1 MKNRK
6 LILKELFSN
15 DEVSGEWGE
24 ELPSETHLLRVRCI
38 RGADIEEAW
47 LNKLH
52 SAPTRYIKN
61 KSISKLLKEND
72 IILEISGGSPTQSTG
87 RAVIITRQLLQHA
100 KDPIVC
106 SNFCRTLR
114 VNNQNDPKYVFYS
127 LQNIYRQGVFFNFEG
142 KTTGIKNLD
151 LKSALK
157 SIPIIYLDFP
167 TQQKIAAVLSALDA
181 KIELNQRINAEL
193 ESMAKTLYDY
203 WFVQFDFPNE
213 KGKPYK
219 SAGGKMVWNEA
230 LKREI
235 PLGWDIQKLNSIFDF
250 QKGIEPGSAEYRS
263 APITSDYI
271 KFFRVGDVDGN
282 TEIYVDATNR
292 DFTIVAERDVVVTFD
307 ASVGKTAFGL
317 NGAISGGFRKIYD
330 RKGKFDN
337 ALVYFIFKDER
348 ILATIHKYATGSILL
363 HASGSIK
370 HLLIVF
376 DEDIV
381 IQFQV
386 FVKPLFDKMVLNRIE
401 SQTLTKLRDWLLPM
415 LMNGQV
421 AVMG

>member
-1 MKNRK
+1 MSESKRLKNIALVIGSGITPRRDNK
-6 LILKELFSN
+6 NYWEGGVIPWLKTEQLGEKNIYDTNEKITKFALDDTSIKIFPVNTLSMAMYGEGRTRGNVSILKKEMATNQACCNIVLDKEKADYEYVYYYLKTQYEQLRSLSSGVRKNLNSN
-15 DEVSGEWGE
+15 DIKEFEIK
-24 ELPSETHLLRVRCI
+24 LPSL
-38 RGADIEEAW
+38 
-47 LNKLH
+47 
-52 SAPTRYIKN
+52 S
-61 KSISKLLKEND
+61 
-72 IILEISGGSPTQSTG
+72 
-87 RAVIITRQLLQHA
+87 
-100 KDPIVC
+100 
-106 SNFCRTLR
+106 
-114 VNNQNDPKYVFYS
+114 
-127 LQNIYRQGVFFNFEG
+127 
-142 KTTGIKNLD
+142 
-151 LKSALK
+151 
-157 SIPIIYLDFP
+157 
-167 TQQKIAAVLSALDA
+167 TQQKIAAVLSALDT

-219 SAGGKMVWNEA
+219 SAGGEMVWNEA

-386 FVKPLFDKMVLNRIE
+386 FVKPVFDKMVLNRIE

>member
-1 MKNRK
+1 MSESKRLKNIALVIGSGITPRRDNK
-6 LILKELFSN
+6 NYWEGGVIPWLKTEQLGEKNIYDTNEKITKFALDDTSIKIFPVNTLSMAMYGEGRTRGNVSILKKEMATNQACCNIVLDKDKADYENVYYYLITQYEQLRSLSSGVRKNLNSN
-15 DEVSGEWGE
+15 DIKEFEIK
-24 ELPSETHLLRVRCI
+24 LPSL
-38 RGADIEEAW
+38 
-47 LNKLH
+47 
-52 SAPTRYIKN
+52 S
-61 KSISKLLKEND
+61 
-72 IILEISGGSPTQSTG
+72 
-87 RAVIITRQLLQHA
+87 
-100 KDPIVC
+100 
-106 SNFCRTLR
+106 
-114 VNNQNDPKYVFYS
+114 
-127 LQNIYRQGVFFNFEG
+127 
-142 KTTGIKNLD
+142 
-151 LKSALK
+151 
-157 SIPIIYLDFP
+157 
-167 TQQKIAAVLSALDA
+167 TQQKIAAVLSALDT

-219 SAGGKMVWNEA
+219 SAGGEMVWNEA

-263 APITSDYI
+263 APISSDYI

-386 FVKPLFDKMVLNRIE
+386 FVKPVFDKMVLNRIE

-421 AVMG
+421 GVTG

>member
-1 MKNRK
+1 MSESKRLKNIALVIGSGITPRRDNK
-6 LILKELFSN
+6 NYWEGGVIPWLKTEQLGEKNIYDTNEKITKFALDDTSIKIFPVNTLSMAMYGEGRTRGNVSILKKEMATNQACCNIVLDKEKADYEYVYYYLKTQYEQLRSLSSGVRKNLNSN
-15 DEVSGEWGE
+15 DIKEFEIK
-24 ELPSETHLLRVRCI
+24 LPSL
-38 RGADIEEAW
+38 
-47 LNKLH
+47 
-52 SAPTRYIKN
+52 S
-61 KSISKLLKEND
+61 
-72 IILEISGGSPTQSTG
+72 
-87 RAVIITRQLLQHA
+87 
-100 KDPIVC
+100 
-106 SNFCRTLR
+106 
-114 VNNQNDPKYVFYS
+114 
-127 LQNIYRQGVFFNFEG
+127 
-142 KTTGIKNLD
+142 
-151 LKSALK
+151 
-157 SIPIIYLDFP
+157 
-167 TQQKIAAVLSALDA
+167 TQQKIAAVLSALDT

-219 SAGGKMVWNEA
+219 SAGGEMVWNEA

-263 APITSDYI
+263 APISSDYI

-386 FVKPLFDKMVLNRIE
+386 FVKPVFDKMVLNRIE

-421 AVMG
+421 GVTG